1 MILHDWSDKYCI
13 DILKNLRAAA
23 GPQTILVVNDNIISY
38 ASPDTEYL
46 KAIPGAEVT
55 LPPAPLLAN
64 KGEAN
69 IMAYLADMQMLT
81 SLNGSERTV
90 MQYDKLFEASGWKL
104 ERVYVNRGF
113 QSQSSKV
120 IGVPA

>member
-38 ASPDTEYL
+38 ASPDAEYL

-55 LPPAPLLAN
+55 PPPAPLLAN

-81 SLNGSERTV
+81 SLNGSERTI